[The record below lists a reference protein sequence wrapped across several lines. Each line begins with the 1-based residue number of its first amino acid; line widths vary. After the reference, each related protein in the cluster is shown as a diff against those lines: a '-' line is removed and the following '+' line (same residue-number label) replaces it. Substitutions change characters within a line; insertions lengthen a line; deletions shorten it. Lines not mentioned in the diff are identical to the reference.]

1 MASPAR
7 PPVLL
12 YNDDPPATGH
22 DLPVGWR
29 VRRGFA
35 LPDTP
40 WDLSARRW
48 VCVGVIAAAD
58 DAEAA
63 IAALSRGVGLAVGVR
78 AGGDLCHR
86 TLEDLYRLGD
96 VVVTPASSPQPAS
109 FLDEEQ
115 RLLIEAL
122 ARGETVTEA
131 ARGLHLSRRTANRR
145 LAEIRTLLG
154 VQSNA
159 EAMASWSSRP

>member
-40 WDLSARRW
+40 WDLLPRRW
-48 VCVGVIAAAD
+48 VCVGVIAAAG

-63 IAALSRGVGLAVGVR
+63 IAALSRGVGLAVGIR
-78 AGGDLCHR
+78 AGGDLRHR
-86 TLEDLYRLGD
+86 TLEDLFRLGE
-96 VVVTPASSPQPAS
+96 VVATPNSARSPASA
-109 FLDEEQ
+109 LDEEQ

-145 LAEIRTLLG
+145 LAGIRTLLG